1 MLHTNIYLDQLKF
14 GTYFC
19 SVATGM
25 PSNKTQK
32 NPRLN
37 FRAINFCRGTTQ
49 PGYMGTIMNLQIV
62 FNTPKIPPQIKLPQ
76 KTSQNSP
83 TQKNRE
89 IENFKPKN
97 PSIIPV
103 YRFFV

>member
-1 MLHTNIYLDQLKF
+1 MLHINTYLDQLKF
-14 GTYFC
+14 RTYFC
-19 SVATGM
+19 SVAT

-32 NPRLN
+32 NPRPN
-37 FRAINFCRGTTQ
+37 FRAINFSRGTTQ

-76 KTSQNSP
+76 PKYSYP
-83 TQKNRE
+83 QKSRNGK
-89 IENFKPKN
+89 FQTPKN

-103 YRFFV
+103 YRFFA